1 MKFARGRGSGYSSMS
16 PSVWREW
23 IEICGFRNRQHKQ
36 GRSPSVWREWIE
48 IKQRSYVHVSAMSPS
63 VWREWI
69 EILMYRGCD
78 DVCEVSLRVE
88 GVD

>member
-48 IKQRSYVHVSAMSPS
+48 I
-63 VWREWI
+63 
-69 EILMYRGCD
+69 LMYRGCD